1 MRIERVLRA
10 VECIPEGR
18 AATYGTLGRIC
29 GESPRTVGRVLS
41 LWGSNV
47 AWWRV
52 VNAGGAIPGH
62 AAEAEPHW
70 RREGLLAA
78 GPDAAGPSGVAG
90 PGGASGSGRASGSAR
105 TGRAGTGPVV
115 ELRRVAA
122 DEAELRRRWEAAVA
136 DLAD

>member
-1 MRIERVLRA
+1 MEDVRIERVLRA

-29 GESPRTVGRVLS
+29 GESPRAVGRVLS

-52 VNAGGAIPGH
+52 VNAGGVIPGH

-78 GPDAAGPSGVAG
+78 
-90 PGGASGSGRASGSAR
+90 
-105 TGRAGTGPVV
+105 GPVV